1 MKRVATKKNKTDQ
14 GPGATWDQRYAPR
27 GWSLVPDVSL
37 VEKVAPLTP
46 GRALDLGCGTGRNS
60 LWLARQGWD
69 VTGVDASKVGL
80 QMATD
85 QAAHEGLRITTE
97 QVNLASYQPAP
108 GYYDLVVIAN
118 IHLAPELRDVVFDRA
133 GEAVAA
139 GGHLYVIGHHVDALG
154 RSGPPSCELLFEESL
169 FRDRFDEF
177 TIVTLERRETTSDD
191 GEMPDVSML
200 LWAVKNSREGGVE
213 R

>member
-1 MKRVATKKNKTDQ
+1 MKRVATKKNRTDQ
-14 GPGATWDQRYAPR
+14 GPGATWDQRYASR
-27 GWSLVPDVSL
+27 GWSRVPDVSL

-85 QAAHEGLRITTE
+85 QAAREGLRITTE
-97 QVNLASYQPAP
+97 QVNLATYQPAP
-108 GYYDLVVIAN
+108 GYYELVVIAN

-133 GEAVAA
+133 GAAVAT
-139 GGHLYVIGHHVDALG
+139 GGHLYIIGHHVDALG
-154 RSGPPSCELLFEESL
+154 RSGPPSRERLFEESL
-169 FRDRFDEF
+169 FRDRFDGF